1 LVPSTTK
8 DTKMT
13 MYMAFRRLSEQEK
26 LEFRN
31 AARENYALFSPI
43 DGLWH
48 PVYQHEC
55 VRMNAES
62 ATYVDDAKDES

>member
-1 LVPSTTK
+1 
-8 DTKMT
+8 MT
-13 MYMAFRRLSEQEK
+13 MYMAFRKLSEQEK
-26 LEFRN
+26 QEFRET
-31 AARENYALFSPI
+31 ARMNYELFSPI

-62 ATYVDDAKDES
+62 ATYVDDEKDVS